1 MNARIKDLPDMVLD
15 DNYAHLPL
23 PDDYSMDE
31 FIPRASQDKNMNS
44 NGTLLLEFCKQTKM
58 RILNGRTGSDKGV
71 GKFTCHT
78 HRGQSV
84 VDYILVS
91 TDILPRICSFDIGD
105 PNILSDHSFLY
116 VSIWTKSKFSNNDF
130 TNEENA
136 TYIPYI
142 CMGF

>member
-1 MNARIKDLPDMVLD
+1 MAER
-15 DNYAHLPL
+15 
-23 PDDYSMDE
+23 
-31 FIPRASQDKNMNS
+31 
-44 NGTLLLEFCKQTKM
+44 
-58 RILNGRTGSDKGV
+58 V

-116 VSIWTKSKFSNNDF
+116 DSIWTKSKFSNNDF
-130 TNEENA
+130 TNKENA
-136 TYIPYI
+136 SYIPYI
-142 CMGF
+142 YAWDSNLLDEYNTRLSSPDITVIFD